1 MLAWNIGLVIDSLYS
16 AEPTRKEEGDILA
29 QTFQAG
35 NVWLTV
41 EYRHFG
47 GDEGYDIRV
56 YAHVKG
62 QPRQLLRFDCFK
74 YQPHYHYDP
83 LGQDERVELAGYGM
97 SDALLWTLKQLSYHL
112 PEMLTQA
119 GYPDISAQVDSEL
132 VRQAVSQLEQH
143 VSSALPQA

>member
-1 MLAWNIGLVIDSLYS
+1 MFSQ
-16 AEPTRKEEGDILA
+16 R
-29 QTFQAG
+29 TFEAG

-56 YAHVKG
+56 YSQVHG
-62 QPRQLLRFDCFK
+62 NPRQILRFDCFK

-83 LGQDERVELAGYGM
+83 LGRDERIELAGYGIA
-97 SDALLWTLKQLSYHL
+97 DAILWTLKQLNHHL

-119 GYPDISAQVDSEL
+119 GYADVAAQVQPEA
-132 VRQAVSQLEQH
+132 VREAVAKLEEHLAMKLLQG
-143 VSSALPQA
+143 

>member
-1 MLAWNIGLVIDSLYS
+1 MFSQ
-16 AEPTRKEEGDILA
+16 R
-29 QTFQAG
+29 TFEAG

-56 YAHVKG
+56 YTRVNG
-62 QPRQLLRFDCFK
+62 GVRQILRFDCFK

-83 LGQDERVELAGYGM
+83 LGRDERIELAGYGM
-97 SDALLWTLKQLSYHL
+97 SDAILWTLKQLSYHL

-119 GYPDISAQVDSEL
+119 GYPEVASEIQPES
-132 VRQAVSQLEQH
+132 VREAVARLEEYLMPAVTQ
-143 VSSALPQA
+143 S

>member
-1 MLAWNIGLVIDSLYS
+1 MSLS
-16 AEPTRKEEGDILA
+16 R
-29 QTFQAG
+29 TFEAG

-56 YAHVKG
+56 YSNING
-62 QPRQLLRFDCFK
+62 NPRQILRFDCFR

-83 LGQDERVELAGYGM
+83 LGRDERVELAGYGM
-97 SDALLWTLKQLSYHL
+97 SDAILWTLKQLTYHL

-119 GYPDISAQVDSEL
+119 GYPDVAAGVQPEA
-132 VRQAVSQLEQH
+132 VRQAVAQLEEH
-143 VSSALPQA
+143 LTAVLPQT